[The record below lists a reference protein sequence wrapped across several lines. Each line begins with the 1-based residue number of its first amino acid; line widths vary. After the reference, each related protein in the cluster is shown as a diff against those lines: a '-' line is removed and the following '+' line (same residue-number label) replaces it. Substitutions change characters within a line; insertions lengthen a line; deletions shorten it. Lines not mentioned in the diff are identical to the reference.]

1 MKLSIVAGARPNFM
15 KIAPI
20 TRAADKAIADGA
32 NLEYEIVH
40 TGQHFDDAMS
50 GVFFEQLNIPA
61 PKINLHADGETHPER
76 VAAIMNRFEDYLID
90 SKPDVVLV
98 VGDVLSTMA
107 CGIAAVKQGISLV
120 HVEAGIRSGDTT
132 MPEEVNRILTDSV
145 SDHFFTTSETA
156 NEILK
161 KHGARD
167 DQIHFV
173 GNTMIDTLLY
183 SQYKLF
189 APKLWEENDLRPK
202 SYDLITLHRPAN
214 VDDPKNLTNLLDTI
228 TSNVTDTKLV
238 FPVHPRTRKV
248 LDASGYQN
256 DLLVQSGPLSYFEF
270 IYLIKNARSVI
281 TDSGGITEEA
291 TVLGVPCMTLRDSTE
306 RPETVTIGSNE
317 LIGTDPQDLVPYI
330 QKLQAGEW
338 KESGIPPLWDG
349 KTAERIVA
357 KLLNTYDT

>member
-20 TRAADKAIADGA
+20 ARAADEAISGGA
-32 NLEYEIVH
+32 NLSYEIVH

-61 PKINLHADGETHPER
+61 PKVNLHADGETHTQR

-107 CGIAAVKQGISLV
+107 CSIAAVKQGISVV

-132 MPEEVNRILTDSV
+132 MPEEVNRILTDSI

-156 NEILK
+156 NEILR

-183 SQYKLF
+183 SQDKLF
-189 APKLWEENDLRPK
+189 APKLWEENNLQPQ

-214 VDDPKNLTNLLDTI
+214 VDDPNNLTNLLDTI
-228 TSNVTDTKLV
+228 SSHVTDTKLV

-248 LDASGYQN
+248 LDSVNYQN

-270 IYLIKNARSVI
+270 IYLIKHARAVI

-317 LIGTDPQDLVPYI
+317 LIGVDPQNLIPYI
-330 QKLQAGEW
+330 KKLQAGEW
-338 KESGIPPLWDG
+338 KESSIPPLWDG
-349 KTAERIVA
+349 KTAERIIES
-357 KLLNTYDT
+357 LLRIYV

>member
-1 MKLSIVAGARPNFM
+1 M

-20 TRAADKAIADGA
+20 TRAADDAKAKGA
-32 NLEYEIVH
+32 NLVYEIVH

-50 GVFFEQLNIPA
+50 GIFFKQLNIPA
-61 PKINLHADGETHPER
+61 PTTNLHAEGDTHPER
-76 VAAIMNRFEDYLID
+76 VAAIMNRFESYLLE

-107 CGIAAVKQGISLV
+107 CGITAIKQGVSLV

-132 MPEEVNRILTDSV
+132 MPEEVNRIVTDSI

-156 NEILK
+156 NTILK
-161 KHGARD
+161 EHGAQD

-183 SQYKLF
+183 SMDKLF
-189 APKLWEENDLRPK
+189 APELWEKNNLAPK
-202 SYDLITLHRPAN
+202 TYDLITLHRPAN
-214 VDDPKNLTNLLDTI
+214 VDDPKNLTKLLDTI
-228 TSNVTDTKLV
+228 TSNVTGTKLV

-256 DLLVQSGPLSYFEF
+256 DLLVQSGPLSYLEF
-270 IYLIKNARSVI
+270 IYLVKNARSVI

-291 TVLGVPCMTLRDSTE
+291 TVLGVPCMTLRNSTE
-306 RPETVTIGSNE
+306 RPETVAMGS
-317 LIGTDPQDLVPYI
+317 
-330 QKLQAGEW
+330 
-338 KESGIPPLWDG
+338 
-349 KTAERIVA
+349 
-357 KLLNTYDT
+357 